1 MRTKHLILI
10 LIGVIIATI
19 VFIAFGPA
27 GEPNDSFKNIVVQT
41 HQQLKEFQE
50 NLRVGLEP
58 KKLEIDPKYLLLLG
72 FTSPKDAS
80 RQQEQLEP
88 RDAAVIGSSGQYPP
102 KTDFPA
108 PATKAELELSEL
120 RGLRRPQDA
129 VTFGGQ
135 QGDQE
140 QRGQRK
146 RITTPY
152 NGTRSNFTII
162 TYVLEGQVASAI
174 LLAQNIAAKLPSE
187 YLLIYDLG
195 VSEEQLRDLGSY
207 CNNSRCSVITYD
219 LSEFPS
225 FVADQRT
232 HAYRPIVIKDGLMR
246 ARSVLFL
253 ENYMR
258 VRGGS
263 AQLHYLQS
271 SVMNPGVKTAGV
283 KSAGVLGWNTPT
295 AVSSLTHPKM
305 FDYFES
311 KAEEFNFLRMI
322 DLDAVFFSGSPLVTE
337 KIMLPWLK
345 CCLTLEC
352 IDPIGAQSN
361 GCKFNKKPLYR
372 YSGCHGYDAS
382 AFNIVLGLTSQMDD
396 TEYSLPSDSPRNIF
410 YKETLE
416 QATRILE
423 SRRRNSSETS
433 DHPFTD
439 D

>member
-27 GEPNDSFKNIVVQT
+27 GEPNDSFKHIVVQT

-50 NLRVGLEP
+50 NLRVGLER
-58 KKLEIDPKYLLLLG
+58 KKLDLEPKYFKLLG
-72 FTSPKDAS
+72 FASPLNTKENDDAAS
-80 RQQEQLEP
+80 HQPVQQHQETDTPVTARRAAQELQQLHRRDGTRQMAAIESNLLQELDLQEQQL
-88 RDAAVIGSSGQYPP
+88 
-102 KTDFPA
+102 
-108 PATKAELELSEL
+108 
-120 RGLRRPQDA
+120 
-129 VTFGGQ
+129 Q
-135 QGDQE
+135 QQ
-140 QRGQRK
+140 QQQKSQRK

-152 NGTRSNFTII
+152 NGTKANFTIV
-162 TYVLEGQVASAI
+162 TYVQQERQVASAI

-195 VSEEQLRDLGSY
+195 VSEEQLRTLTAY
-207 CNNSRCSVITYD
+207 CNSSRCTVITYD

-225 FVADQRT
+225 SVNDQRT
-232 HAYRPIVIKDGLMR
+232 HAYRPIVIKDALMR
-246 ARSVLFL
+246 AKSVLFA

-258 VRGGS
+258 IRGGYRE
-263 AQLHYLQS
+263 LHELQNR
-271 SVMNPGVKTAGV
+271 VMV
-283 KSAGVLGWNTPT
+283 SGVLGWNTPT
-295 AVSSLTHPKM
+295 AVSSRTHPKM

-311 KAEEFNFLRMI
+311 NAENFIFLRMV
-322 DLDAVFFSGSPLVTE
+322 DLDTVFFADTLFVTE

-345 CCLTLEC
+345 CALTLEC

-382 AFNIVLGLTSQMDD
+382 AFNIVLGLTWHLDD
-396 TEYSLPSDSPRNIF
+396 SKYSLPCTAKENMF

-416 QATRILE
+416 QATKILE
-423 SRRRNSSETS
+423 NRRRNTSDTS
-433 DHPFTD
+433 DHPFTED
-439 D
+439 

>member
-1 MRTKHLILI
+1 MITG
-10 LIGVIIATI
+10 IGGAYLS
-19 VFIAFGPA
+19 
-27 GEPNDSFKNIVVQT
+27 NN
-41 HQQLKEFQE
+41 E

-58 KKLEIDPKYLLLLG
+58 KKLDIDPKYLLLLG
-72 FTSPKDAS
+72 FTTPKDAS
-80 RQQEQLEP
+80 TQQQQLEQQ
-88 RDAAVIGSSGQYPP
+88 DTGAIGSSHQILR
-102 KTDFPA
+102 KTDFSA
-108 PATKAELELSEL
+108 PATKAELELIEL
-120 RGLRRPQDA
+120 RGLRRPQDV

-135 QGDQE
+135 AADRGQW
-140 QRGQRK
+140 GQRK

-152 NGTRSNFTII
+152 NGTKSNFTIV
-162 TYVLEGQVASAI
+162 TYVMEGQAASAI
-174 LLAQNIAAKLPSE
+174 ILAQNIAAKLPTE

-195 VSEEQLRDLGSY
+195 VSEVQLRDLGAY

-225 FVADQRT
+225 FVGDQRT

-253 ENYMR
+253 ENYIR

-263 AQLHYLQS
+263 AQLQNLQNI
-271 SVMNPGVKTAGV
+271 VMNPEVRRAGV
-283 KSAGVLGWNTPT
+283 KNAGVLGWNTPT

-305 FDYFES
+305 FDYFAS
-311 KAEEFNFLRMI
+311 KAEEFNFLRMV
-322 DLDAVFFSGSPLVTE
+322 DLDAVFFSDSPLVSE

-382 AFNIVLGLTSQMDD
+382 AFNIVLGLTSQMDNS
-396 TEYSLPSDSPRNIF
+396 EYSLPSDSPRNMF